1 MAHERKIGSDIY
13 RFDELTGFDAWD
25 ALQLLLKIAGPF
37 VPILS
42 AVAEADDAKRT
53 EALVKVIPDILR
65 SHDPDAAKEL
75 FVSLVKNCRVG
86 GMEAVIGVKPQTL
99 DEMFQVFA
107 FCLEHQFASFFGGA
121 GVQAFLS
128 LMADKKAA

>member
-1 MAHERKIGSDIY
+1 MAEKKIGGEVY

-107 FCLEHQFASFFGGA
+107 FCLENQFAGFFGGA
-121 GVQAFLS
+121 GVQAFLN